1 LAATGA
7 RAKTTNAVRV
17 VDIPEILAIEL
28 RDYVVDVNGYLLSTE
43 QGKPLQ
49 QRNVLRVLHSV
60 KRVGFHAFR
69 RFRLTWLRKN
79 GVPKDL
85 ERYWMGHAP
94 EEVGDLYSKLKDDVA
109 FRQLWAEREAS
120 TCLCGRMQ
128 LLNSVP
134 VRHVDPKS
142 DC

>member
-1 LAATGA
+1 
-7 RAKTTNAVRV
+7 
-17 VDIPEILAIEL
+17 
-28 RDYVVDVNGYLLSTE
+28 
-43 QGKPLQ
+43 
-49 QRNVLRVLHSV
+49 
-60 KRVGFHAFR
+60 
-69 RFRLTWLRKN
+69 
-79 GVPKDL
+79 
-85 ERYWMGHAP
+85 MGHAP